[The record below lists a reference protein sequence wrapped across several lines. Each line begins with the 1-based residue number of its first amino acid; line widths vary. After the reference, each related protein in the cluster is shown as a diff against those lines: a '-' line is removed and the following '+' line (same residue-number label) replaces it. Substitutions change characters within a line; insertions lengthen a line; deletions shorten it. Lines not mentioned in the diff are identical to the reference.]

1 MDELFGECG
10 HGAHNLN
17 DNLQCL
23 ICGEYSDNLL
33 TKEQFEQQTTT

>member
-23 ICGEYSDNLL
+23 ICD
-33 TKEQFEQQTTT
+33 